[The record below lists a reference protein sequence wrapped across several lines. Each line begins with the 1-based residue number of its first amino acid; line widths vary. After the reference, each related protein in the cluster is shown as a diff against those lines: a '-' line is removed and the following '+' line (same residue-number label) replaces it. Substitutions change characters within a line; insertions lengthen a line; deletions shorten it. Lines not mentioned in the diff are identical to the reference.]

1 MNKRILKTIYWSSA
15 TLLLMSTEMATQ
27 KVNAE
32 VNQANSSDSV
42 EFQNEVS
49 DNAKNVNSNT
59 SVNSSTSENTDTTT
73 NVNANTDTSQTSSPQ
88 QTSDLNTD
96 NSQMSSSQTIT
107 DQTAQEDGF
116 EIKQVD
122 IYHVHR
128 FQKVYDNYNN
138 PEYTGQIL
146 ASNSNWIVLKKAHDQ
161 YGNKWYKLGRNQWVL
176 ANGENAKNL
185 INNQVDSIKQPELTT
200 KALIVIDN
208 SNRPRNL
215 TIQSSAFQAN
225 KYIIKPRKYT
235 YPAVMFK
242 TVKTYQ
248 KPVYKTT
255 LSKKEQQAKR
265 YIAIRESGNDYL
277 ANVTVGSQEFYGK
290 YLLDKSLL
298 KGDLS
303 PMNQEKTAD
312 KYVKRHYGNWQN
324 ALKFYKKNH
333 CF

>member
-49 DNAKNVNSNT
+49 NNAEKVNSNT
-59 SVNSSTSENTDTTT
+59 SENTNTTVDSSTT
-73 NVNANTDTSQTSSPQ
+73 ANTSQTSSPQ
-88 QTSDLNTD
+88 QTSDLTND

-107 DQTAQEDGF
+107 DQTAQEEDF
-116 EIKQVD
+116 EIKPVD

-146 ASNSNWIVLKKAHDQ
+146 ASNSNWIILKKAHDQ
-161 YGNKWYKLGRNQWVL
+161 YGNKWYKLGRKQWVL
-176 ANGENAKNL
+176 ANGENAKIL

-208 SNRPRNL
+208 SNHPRNL
-215 TIQSSAFQAN
+215 TIQSSVVQAN

-248 KPVYKTT
+248 KPVYKTA

-265 YIAIRESGNDYL
+265 YIALRESGNDYL

>member
-1 MNKRILKTIYWSSA
+1 
-15 TLLLMSTEMATQ
+15 MSTEIATQ

-32 VNQANSSDSV
+32 VNQVNSSDSV
-42 EFQNEVS
+42 GIQNETS
-49 DNAKNVNSNT
+49 DNAENVNSNT
-59 SVNSSTSENTDTTT
+59 SVNSSTSENTNTTVDSNTTT
-73 NVNANTDTSQTSSPQ
+73 NVNVNTDTNQTNSSQ

-96 NSQMSSSQTIT
+96 NSQMSSSQTTVT
-107 DQTAQEDGF
+107 DQAAQEDGF
-116 EIKQVD
+116 EIKPVD

-161 YGNKWYKLGRNQWVL
+161 YGNKWYKLGRKQWVL
-176 ANGENAKNL
+176 ANGENAKTI

-200 KALIVIDN
+200 KALLVIDN

-248 KPVYKTT
+248 KPVYKTA

-265 YIAIRESGNDYL
+265 YIALRESGNDYL

>member
-1 MNKRILKTIYWSSA
+1 MFWPY
-15 TLLLMSTEMATQ
+15 
-27 KVNAE
+27 
-32 VNQANSSDSV
+32 
-42 EFQNEVS
+42 
-49 DNAKNVNSNT
+49 
-59 SVNSSTSENTDTTT
+59 
-73 NVNANTDTSQTSSPQ
+73 
-88 QTSDLNTD
+88 
-96 NSQMSSSQTIT
+96 
-107 DQTAQEDGF
+107 
-116 EIKQVD
+116 
-122 IYHVHR
+122 
-128 FQKVYDNYNN
+128 KVYDNYNN

-176 ANGENAKNL
+176 ANGENAKTI

-248 KPVYKTT
+248 KPVYKTA

-265 YIAIRESGNDYL
+265 YIALRESGNDYL